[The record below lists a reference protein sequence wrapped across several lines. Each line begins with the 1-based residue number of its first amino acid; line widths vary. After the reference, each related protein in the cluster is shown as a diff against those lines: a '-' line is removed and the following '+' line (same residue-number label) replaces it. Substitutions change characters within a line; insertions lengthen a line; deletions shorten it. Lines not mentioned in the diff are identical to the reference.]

1 MNLNRVQSASNHRF
15 AVPLLTILDE
25 IAGKTKLR
33 VAKAKDAA
41 PFDRVRKDAIAL
53 AVGEG
58 SGESGVGSREEAARF
73 PFERAIAAPGLSFIC
88 EVKKASPS
96 KGIIAAD
103 FPYLQIALDYE
114 AAGAAAVSVLTEP
127 DYFLGSDQYLREI
140 AASVA
145 IPALRKDFVIDSYQ
159 IYEAKLLGA
168 KAVLLICALLDE
180 RTLAEYIK
188 TATELG
194 LSALVEIHNEAEA
207 EQAVKAGA
215 RIIGINNRDL
225 KTFKVDL
232 AVTARLRS
240 LIPADILAVA
250 ESGIKSPEDVRAISG
265 IGVDA
270 ALVGESLMRAKDKR
284 QFLTELKTGEK

>member
-1 MNLNRVQSASNHRF
+1 M
-15 AVPLLTILDE
+15 TILDE

-41 PFDRVRKDAIAL
+41 PFDLVRGDAL
-53 AVGEG
+53 ALAEKEVK
-58 SGESGVGSREEAARF
+58 SAF

-103 FPYLQIALDYE
+103 FPYLQTALEYE
-114 AAGAAAVSVLTEP
+114 AAGAAAISVLTEP

-140 AASVA
+140 AAA
-145 IPALRKDFVIDSYQ
+145 AGIPTLRKDFVIDPYQ

-168 KAVLLICALLDE
+168 KAVLLICALLDAQA
-180 RTLAEYIK
+180 LAGYIK
-188 TATELG
+188 TAGELG

-215 RIIGINNRDL
+215 KIIGINNRDL

-240 LIPADILAVA
+240 LIPAGILAVA
-250 ESGIKSPEDVRAISG
+250 ESGIKSPEDVRAISALR
-265 IGVDA
+265 VDA
-270 ALVGESLMRAKDKR
+270 ALVGESLMRAADKR
-284 QFLTELKTGEK
+284 KFLAELKTGEN

>member
-1 MNLNRVQSASNHRF
+1 MS
-15 AVPLLTILDE
+15 ILDE
-25 IAGKTKLR
+25 IAGKTKSR
-33 VAKAKDAA
+33 VAAAKNTA
-41 PFDRVRKDAIAL
+41 PFDQVQKKAL
-53 AVGEG
+53 ALAEKEG
-58 SGESGVGSREEAARF
+58 TPAF
-73 PFERAIAAPGLSFIC
+73 PFKRAVSAPGLSFIC

-103 FPYLQIALDYE
+103 FPYLQIALEYE

-140 AASVA
+140 AEAIS
-145 IPALRKDFVIDSYQ
+145 IPALRKDFVIDPYQ

-168 KAVLLICALLDE
+168 KAVLLICGLLDAQ
-180 RTLAEYIK
+180 TLAEYIK
-188 TATELG
+188 TADELG
-194 LSALVEIHNEAEA
+194 LSSLVEIHNETEA

-240 LIPADILAVA
+240 LIPAGILIVA

-265 IGVDA
+265 IGIDA
-270 ALVGESLMRAKDKR
+270 VLVGESLMRAEDKKR
-284 QFLTELKTGEK
+284 FLAELKGIGGRG